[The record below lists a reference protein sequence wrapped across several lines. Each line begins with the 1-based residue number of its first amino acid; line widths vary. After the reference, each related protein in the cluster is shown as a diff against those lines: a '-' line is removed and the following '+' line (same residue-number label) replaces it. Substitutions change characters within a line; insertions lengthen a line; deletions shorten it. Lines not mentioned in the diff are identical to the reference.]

1 MNEVLIPKIDLKKTS
16 EEFKVNSRLK
26 ICLECG
32 HSNLDVFEFGISCEF
47 CGSLFVFSDKKQL
60 QNRREV

>member
-1 MNEVLIPKIDLKKTS
+1 MNKILIPKIDLEKTS
-16 EEFKVNSRLK
+16 EQFKVNSRLK

-47 CGSLFVFSDKKQL
+47 CGSLFVFSAKKQY